1 MKMMKSKCMF
11 LVFFSAF
18 LMVAENI
25 CAQVEWG
32 VRDGVA
38 ASTFSDKGNLADNSH
53 VIVSNLVGTFLTI
66 PVSQGFAL
74 QPEFNYL
81 KKGRSNEE
89 LIPGTSGKTSFIQNY
104 LQMPLQFQYRSN
116 DLMPSGK
123 QEFYFN
129 AGPYAAFNLSHE
141 QQMENNHETM
151 IRLSGENK
159 KTDWGLVFGLGLQTP
174 MWQRKVR
181 MDLKYDLGLSSIEGQ
196 PENYKTKCLSLTVGL
211 VL

>member
-1 MKMMKSKCMF
+1 MKSTSMF
-11 LVFFSAF
+11 LVLFSAF
-18 LMVAENI
+18 LMFAENVS
-25 CAQVEWG
+25 AQVEWG
-32 VRDGVA
+32 IRDGVA
-38 ASTFSDKGNLADNSH
+38 ASTFSGKGNLADNSH

-66 PVSQGFAL
+66 PVRQGLAV

-89 LIPGTSGKTSFIQNY
+89 SIPGTSGKTSFIQNY
-104 LQMPLQFQYRSN
+104 LQLPLQFQYRSQ
-116 DLMPSGK
+116 DILPSGK
-123 QEFYFN
+123 QVFYFN

-141 QQMENNHETM
+141 QQMENNDETL

-174 MWQRKVR
+174 LWQRKMR

-196 PENYKTKCLSLTVGL
+196 PENYKTKCLSLTVGI